1 MLNTA
6 PLGSLNGAGPSR
18 LAGPAWPH
26 RAITKDGLRT
36 LRRCVLCSALA
47 ATSFGA
53 VTAHAQGANV
63 RAELPAVKVGDHWKI
78 EVRDKL
84 TNAVERTD
92 DYVVTALTA
101 AQIDLSVGGTD
112 KAVWTSELTA
122 LDNPRLTYDP
132 GYRWLNFP
140 LEVGKAWDFKT
151 QWKRKDGAGAGR
163 SQMDVTVK
171 AYEKVNVRAGEFD
184 AYRIEGKG
192 FMNIDGGWSSRINVK
207 YWYAPVAR
215 TMVRFEWE
223 DKNNRTVYELVE
235 VQLAP

>member
-6 PLGSLNGAGPSR
+6 PLGSLNGAGQSR
-18 LAGPAWPH
+18 LACPASPHWEITRNAH
-26 RAITKDGLRT
+26 RA
-36 LRRCVLCSALA
+36 LRRRVLCSALA
-47 ATSFGA
+47 AASFGA
-53 VTAHAQGANV
+53 VTAHAQGANA

-84 TNAVERTD
+84 TNALERTE
-92 DYVVTALTA
+92 DYVVAASTA

-112 KAVWTSELTA
+112 KAVWTSELTP
-122 LDNPRLTYDP
+122 LDNPRLSWDP

-140 LEVGKAWDFKT
+140 LEVGKEWDFKT

-163 SQMDVTVK
+163 SQMDVAVK

-192 FMNIDGGWSSRINVK
+192 FMNIDGSWSSRVNVK
-207 YWYAPVAR
+207 YWYAPAAR
-215 TMVRFEWE
+215 AMVRFEWE
-223 DKNNRTVYELVE
+223 DKYNRTVNELVE